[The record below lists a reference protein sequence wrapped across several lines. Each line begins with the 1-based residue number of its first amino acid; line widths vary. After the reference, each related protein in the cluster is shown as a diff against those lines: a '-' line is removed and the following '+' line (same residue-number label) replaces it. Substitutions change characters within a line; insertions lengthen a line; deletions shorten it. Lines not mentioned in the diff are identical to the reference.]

1 MKKLYIY
8 YIIMI
13 ALFYIYIYS
22 DMCKISQVDKFTQ
35 DLIPFYTISQRKQWN
50 ANYGYCGETSF
61 ITSLMYY
68 GGYMSQYDMRELAMS
83 LMTKK
88 PKNQTVESSQL
99 LLNSSM
105 IYTKVADA
113 LHFSYEKYTG
123 NSPDDFVQWIKKHTD
138 NMIPVIIGVYESN
151 AILED
156 KNSGDDTYDH
166 IVSALSVN
174 DNMVT
179 ICDNGLYTPDNIP
192 QYIIDDIP
200 IMTREDA
207 YNNASIY
214 AIPDTEP
221 ATLGNWGIAIT
232 GTKLPKEC
240 IRLQLTS
247 DIIEEPEMEDGS
259 SVPPKGEKMVITI
272 HMYDLKPNVTY
283 KLYSYDNIHTMP
295 KDNFNTNY
303 NTKKIGTLVQ
313 TFTAPLENDIT
324 DIINTSD
331 TVIYRCVA
339 EEQN

>member
-1 MKKLYIY
+1 
-8 YIIMI
+8 
-13 ALFYIYIYS
+13 
-22 DMCKISQVDKFTQ
+22 
-35 DLIPFYTISQRKQWN
+35 
-50 ANYGYCGETSF
+50 
-61 ITSLMYY
+61 
-68 GGYMSQYDMRELAMS
+68 
-83 LMTKK
+83 
-88 PKNQTVESSQL
+88 
-99 LLNSSM
+99 
-105 IYTKVADA
+105 
-113 LHFSYEKYTG
+113 
-123 NSPDDFVQWIKKHTD
+123 
-138 NMIPVIIGVYESN
+138 MIPVIIGVYESN

-247 DIIEEPEMEDGS
+247 DIIEEPEGD
-259 SVPPKGEKMVITI
+259 
-272 HMYDLKPNVTY
+272 
-283 KLYSYDNIHTMP
+283 
-295 KDNFNTNY
+295 
-303 NTKKIGTLVQ
+303 
-313 TFTAPLENDIT
+313 T
-324 DIINTSD
+324 DP
-331 TVIYRCVA
+331 A
-339 EEQN
+339 

>member
-1 MKKLYIY
+1 MKKSLILYI
-8 YIIMI
+8 III
-13 ALFYIYIYS
+13 ALFYIYIIY

-99 LLNSSM
+99 LLNSYN
-105 IYTKVADA
+105 IDTKVADA
-113 LHFSYEKYTG
+113 LYFSYEKYTG

-156 KNSGDDTYDH
+156 KNDGDDTYDH

-207 YNNASIY
+207 YNNDSIY
-214 AIPDTEP
+214 AIPDIE
-221 ATLGNWGIAIT
+221 AMLGNWGVAIT
-232 GTKLPKEC
+232 GITVPPEC

-247 DIIEEPEMEDGS
+247 DIIEEPEMENGS
-259 SVPPKGEKMVITI
+259 NIPPKGVPLKLTI
-272 HMYDLKPNVTY
+272 HMYDLQEGTTYNLYRYNNINNVPI
-283 KLYSYDNIHTMP
+283 N
-295 KDNFNTNY
+295 NFNTNY
-303 NTKKIGTLVQ
+303 NTKKIGTLIKN
-313 TFTAPLENDIT
+313 FKYNDNTII
-324 DIINTSD
+324 DNINTSD
-331 TVIYRCVA
+331 IAIYRCVPTTSL
-339 EEQN
+339 